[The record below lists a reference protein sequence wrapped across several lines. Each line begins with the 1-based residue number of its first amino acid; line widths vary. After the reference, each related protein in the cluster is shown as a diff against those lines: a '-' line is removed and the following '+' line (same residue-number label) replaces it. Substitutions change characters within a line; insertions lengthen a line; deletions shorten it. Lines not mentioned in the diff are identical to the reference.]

1 MPLHSRDAAALDSL
15 VADCRRLF
23 GARLHALAL
32 YGEAAT
38 TAYRPLVS
46 PLDTVVL
53 LDHIGTADLR
63 ALRERVSAWQRLRL
77 SIPLLL
83 DGAHLTNASDVFPLE
98 MLELHDRHRLLD
110 GADDPFA
117 ALAPPAL
124 PQLRLELE
132 EQLRGKLLHLRASYL
147 ALGGMR
153 EGGLE
158 ALLQAACATL
168 DVLMRGMLALAG
180 RPRPDT
186 AADVLQAVS
195 ELDGVSLT
203 GLARLDRWCSGDD
216 RLAGD
221 ELEALF
227 TAVHDEL
234 AVLVERIDRR

>member
-23 GARLHALAL
+23 DARLHALAL

-38 TAYRPLVS
+38 TAYRSLVS

-53 LDHIGTADLR
+53 LDHVGTADLR
-63 ALRERVSAWQRLRL
+63 ALRERVSAWQQLRL
-77 SIPLLL
+77 SIPLVL
-83 DGAHLTNASDVFPLE
+83 DAAHLTNACDVFPLE

-132 EQLRGKLLHLRASYL
+132 EQLRGKLLHLRASYV

-153 EGGLE
+153 DGLE

-186 AADVLQAVS
+186 AADVLRAVS
-195 ELDGVSLT
+195 ELDGVPLG
-203 GLARLDRWCSGDD
+203 GLARLDRWCSGEE
-216 RLAGD
+216 RLGGG
-221 ELEALF
+221 ELETLF

-234 AVLVERIDRR
+234 AALVERIDRR

>member
-15 VADCRRLF
+15 VGDCRRLF

-53 LDHIGTADLR
+53 LDHVGTADLR
-63 ALRERVSAWQRLRL
+63 ALRAQMSAWQQLRL
-77 SIPLLL
+77 SVPLVL
-83 DGAHLTNASDVFPLE
+83 DAAHLTDACDVFPLE

-110 GADDPFA
+110 GTGDPFD
-117 ALAPPAL
+117 ALAAPAL

-132 EQLRGKLLHLRASYL
+132 EQLRGKLLHLRASYV
-147 ALGGMR
+147 ALGGMQD
-153 EGGLE
+153 GLE

-180 RPRPDT
+180 RSRPDT
-186 AADVLQAVS
+186 AAGVLRAVG
-195 ELDGVSLT
+195 ELDGVPLPGLT
-203 GLARLDRWCSGDD
+203 RLDRWCSGEE
-216 RLAGD
+216 RLGGA
-221 ELEALF
+221 ELETLF

-234 AVLVERIDRR
+234 AALVERIDRR